1 MYVLGIETSC
11 DETAASIVKDGRR
24 VLSNVVSSSLKEH
37 KKYGGVVPEIAFRM
51 HLESITGVVDC
62 AIKEAK
68 IKLKNINLVS
78 VTCGPGLAGSL
89 LVGIS
94 FAKSISLGLG
104 VSLLGVNH
112 LHSHIYANFLW
123 CRKVKNTFLTTENRT
138 LPSRAGLPVPFKR
151 KALELSPITPMA
163 DPANHAYGGFRQRRK
178 GGKAIF
184 LNAEHLVFPFV
195 ALIVSGG
202 HTTLFYVK
210 DFDKIDVLGATCDDA
225 CGEAFDKVAKIL
237 GLGYPGGPLI
247 ERLAKSGNPKTQF
260 SCSNTKE
267 PLDFSFSGIKTAV
280 LYYVRK
286 NIDARKKQESSI
298 QYQVSDVAASFQE
311 AVINTLISKSLLACK
326 IKRVDRLVIGG
337 GVAANNRLRERFY
350 SEAEKNGL
358 NIYFPHP
365 KLCMD
370 NAAMVAGLGYQLFKK
385 GYKSGL
391 DLNIDL
397 N

>member
-11 DETAASIVKDGRR
+11 DETAASIVKDGEA

-112 LHSHIYANFLW
+112 LHSHIYANFL
-123 CRKVKNTFLTTENRT
+123 
-138 LPSRAGLPVPFKR
+138 SG
-151 KALELSPITPMA
+151 
-163 DPANHAYGGFRQRRK
+163 
-178 GGKAIF
+178 
-184 LNAEHLVFPFV
+184 EHLSLPFV
-195 ALIVSGG
+195 ALVVSGG

-237 GLGYPGGPLI
+237 RLGYPGGPLI
-247 ERLAKSGNPKTQF
+247 ERLAKSGNPKMQF

-286 NIDARKKQESSI
+286 NIDARCSMLDARKKQESSI

-337 GVAANNRLRERFY
+337 GVAANTRLRERFY

>member
-37 KKYGGVVPEIAFRM
+37 KKYGGVVPEIASRM
-51 HLESITGVVDC
+51 HLESITGVVHC
-62 AIKEAK
+62 AIKEAR

-78 VTCGPGLAGSL
+78 VICGPGLAGSL

-94 FAKSISLGLG
+94 FAKSLSLALG

-112 LHSHIYANFLW
+112 LVSHIYANFLNAQ
-123 CRKVKNTFLTTENRT
+123 R
-138 LPSRAGLPVPFKR
+138 
-151 KALELSPITPMA
+151 LS
-163 DPANHAYGGFRQRRK
+163 
-178 GGKAIF
+178 
-184 LNAEHLVFPFV
+184 FPFV

-225 CGEAFDKVAKIL
+225 CGEAFDKVATIL

-247 ERLAKSGNPKTQF
+247 ERLAKSGNPKMQF
-260 SCSNTKE
+260 SCSNAKQ

-280 LYYVRK
+280 LYYV
-286 NIDARKKQESSI
+286 KKQSTLHS
-298 QYQVSDVAASFQE
+298 QLVSDIAASFQE
-311 AVINTLISKSLLACK
+311 AVIDTLIKKSSLACRL
-326 IKRVDRLVIGG
+326 KRTNRLVIGG

-350 SEAEKNGL
+350 SAAEKNGL

-365 KLCMD
+365 GLCMD

-385 GYKSGL
+385 GYKSSL
-391 DLNIDL
+391 DLNIDA
-397 N
+397 